1 MQTIHLIR
9 SLYPHGHKSD
19 QANVSAAPRTSL
31 ARGANGEKGKGE
43 EKIPALD
50 FLMDKILHHRC
61 FHFIALKGD
70 PTGRL

>member
-31 ARGANGEKGKGE
+31 ARGANGEKGAWEGRGE
-43 EKIPALD
+43 NPSSGFSD
-50 FLMDKILHHRC
+50 
-61 FHFIALKGD
+61 G
-70 PTGRL
+70 